1 MCSVSDVFSVFSAAM
16 KGVMGPGWW
25 STWPLS
31 TRHAVGDVC
40 SVVEGQLLSAGTLGS
55 LGVPT
60 PTLDSPYRD
69 TLTYD
74 SAGSVVVT
82 LKASGVT
89 GPLFQ
94 ALLEVDAG
102 AHLSFSRGRSV
113 FAAFA
118 GLRQSALAQ
127 PHTLAK
133 PLVELYFQRTWEP
146 DWVAV
151 THVLSAASGTVLIAA
166 NDGAEAELR
175 LGISAPTVGAGDL
188 AGQVRLA
195 RSKSIGLDW
204 FGDADSTPFCRVA
217 RLRRSWL
224 GRIDA
229 DFAPRQQVKGLA
241 PADIPVRV
249 LREAT
254 QRPDDV
260 VEMVDGPAGIF
271 SAPDPSA

>member
-1 MCSVSDVFSVFSAAM
+1 MFKVFSAAM
-16 KGVMGPGWW
+16 RGVMGPGWW

-69 TLTYD
+69 MLTYD

-94 ALLEVDAG
+94 ALVEVDAG

-127 PHTLAK
+127 PRTLAT
-133 PLVELYFQRTWEP
+133 PLVELYFQRRWDP

-151 THVLSAASGTVLIAA
+151 THILSAQAATVLIAA
-166 NDGAEAELR
+166 NGGAEAELR
-175 LGISAPTVGAGDL
+175 LEAGAQPVGVGDL

-195 RSKSIGLDW
+195 RSRAIGLDW
-204 FGDADSTPFCRVA
+204 LAGADSTPFCRVV
-217 RLRRSWL
+217 RLRKSWL

-229 DFAPRQQVKGLA
+229 DFAPRQKVKGLA
-241 PADIPVRV
+241 PSDIPVRV
-249 LREAT
+249 LREVAE
-254 QRPDDV
+254 QPDDV
-260 VEMVDGPAGIF
+260 VETLDGPAGIF
-271 SAPDPSA
+271 SPPDASG

>member
-1 MCSVSDVFSVFSAAM
+1 MRMLAVEMNDVFSVFSAAM
-16 KGVMGPGWW
+16 KGVLGPGWW

-55 LGVPT
+55 LGVST
-60 PTLDSPYRD
+60 PALDSPYRD
-69 TLTYD
+69 AFTYD

-94 ALLEVDAG
+94 ALVDADAG

-118 GLRQSALAQ
+118 GLRQAALEQ
-127 PHTLAK
+127 PHELAK
-133 PLVELYFQRTWEP
+133 PLVELYFQRKWEP

-151 THVLSAASGTVLIAA
+151 THILSAESGTVLIAA

-175 LGISAPTVGAGDL
+175 LGVSAQQVGVGDL

-217 RLRRSWL
+217 RLRKSWL

-229 DFAPRQQVKGLA
+229 DFAPRQKVKGLA
-241 PADIPVRV
+241 PSDIPVRI
-249 LREAT
+249 LQQAAEK
-254 QRPDDV
+254 PDDV
-260 VEMVDGPAGIF
+260 VEMVNF
-271 SAPDPSA
+271 SLPDPSV